1 MKSLRYLLISLLAM
15 LTTGEAFACW
25 YDWYD
30 VSGYYMYR
38 VYEEPSK
45 VASKTESEDLAP
57 EVAANCAAW
66 QQLTSEAISV
76 QEIYEVVYKMPLAD
90 FKKMC
95 DNREANYENKFA
107 EWITKRD
114 RAILDFLLLAKTNEY
129 IRVKRNSRWFY
140 PTMDIGVD
148 VTIEQVAEQAL
159 AAKDKRLRD
168 RYLLQAVRAL
178 FSMARY
184 TECVALWESEAS
196 KLPADNIMRKH
207 IQPYIAG
214 AEFRLKNRVKAIE
227 YFAQVG
233 DIESVLFCANCE
245 GEKLSTYEA
254 LVLVSKRAPNSPSI
268 AKTLQMLI
276 RSIEPDGSMCGRYG
290 GGYVEQ
296 LEAERKSMIARLRP
310 HCLEMARDN
319 RCDSRAMWYYTAAFL
334 SEVNGET
341 SRASQLL
348 SLAEK
353 TKATD
358 YIRESI
364 KVFRIYLDAKLS
376 KYDAA
381 YDARLFEQIKWL
393 DDKIVNNIDSG
404 VAVATARGYHLNN
417 GTSYYYWND
426 MLRRIL
432 LAEVCPRML
441 KAGRATRAL
450 QLANMADNRLLNLVN
465 RKDFYQMF
473 DIEKSNSRYAYDYK
487 NIQGATLSEFR
498 YAAHKFNL
506 HDYSN
511 HFFELADSLGVN
523 SVKRYAQNL
532 SNPTSEFDRYL
543 NARGYTG
550 EEYINDIVGTHC
562 IREMRYGEAVKCLEN
577 VSEAYNKNHLN
588 IIMQYDPFSVARE
601 SVGANFDTRYEFAK
615 EMHALE
621 QAIKSE
627 KDPNIK
633 AQKMLRFSIGLRN
646 SFDRCWPLTQYYR
659 GECYWG
665 CVMNEKRNWEVDAYT
680 TAAIKKAQYY
690 AELAC
695 KTATNEEVAAN
706 IQYELC
712 NFKTVAE
719 SYPNTTKGKLVRGKC
734 DKLID
739 YHAEKHNTRPAN
751 YYSDQTL

>member
-45 VASKTESEDLAP
+45 VASKTESGDLAP

-114 RAILDFLLLAKTNEY
+114 RAILDFLLLAKNNEY
-129 IRVKRNSRWFY
+129 IRSKRNSRWYY

-148 VTIEQVAEQAL
+148 ITIEQVIEKAL
-159 AAKDKRLRD
+159 SAKDARLRD
-168 RYLLQAVRAL
+168 RYLLQAIRAL
-178 FSMARY
+178 FSLARY
-184 TECVALWESEAS
+184 EECVTLWESEVA
-196 KLPADNIMRKH
+196 KLPAENIMRKH

-214 AEFRLKNRVKAIE
+214 AEFRLNNPTKAID

-233 DIESVLFCANCE
+233 DIESMLFCANSAGKSLSICE
-245 GEKLSTYEA
+245 AFE
-254 LVLVSKRAPNSPSI
+254 LVYKYAPNSPDLD
-268 AKTLQMLI
+268 KFLQSQI
-276 RSIEPDGSMCGRYG
+276 RSIEPDGATFGSYG
-290 GGYVEQ
+290 GGYVEEQ
-296 LEAERKSMIARLRP
+296 ERVRRDRIKWLRP
-310 HCLEMARDN
+310 FCLKMAKN
-319 RCDSRAMWYYTAAFL
+319 SKVENPAMWYYTAAFL
-334 SEVNGET
+334 SDLAGET
-341 SRASQLL
+341 SIASYQL

-353 TKATD
+353 SKSSA
-358 YIRESI
+358 YIDESI
-364 KVFRIYLDAKLS
+364 KVLRIYLDAKLS
-376 KYDAA
+376 KYDATYEA
-381 YDARLFEQIKWL
+381 KLFEHIKWL
-393 DDKIVNNIDSG
+393 DDKIVNNIDDD
-404 VAVATARGYHLNN
+404 VVMVTAQGYHLNS
-417 GTSYYYWND
+417 GMSYYYWND
-426 MLRRIL
+426 MLRRIV

-441 KAGRATRAL
+441 KAKKSTRAL
-450 QLANMADNRLLNLVN
+450 QLANMADNRLYNLVN
-465 RKDFYQMF
+465 KQDFYKTIGNRF
-473 DIEKSNSRYAYDYK
+473 DYDYIAVKGASMAQYRYAD
-487 NIQGATLSEFR
+487 N
-498 YAAHKFNL
+498 KFNS

-523 SVKRYAQNL
+523 TLKQYVQNVG
-532 SNPTSEFDRYL
+532 NPTSEFDRYL
-543 NARGYTG
+543 NTRGYTG
-550 EEYINDIVGTHC
+550 KDYLNDIVGTHL
-562 IREMRYGEAVKCLEN
+562 IREMRYGEAVKYLAN
-577 VSEAYNKNHLN
+577 VSEDYNQRHLN
-588 IIMQYDPFSVARE
+588 VIMQYDPFCIARE
-601 SVGANFDTRYEFAK
+601 SVGANFDTRYEFAM

-646 SFDRCWPLTQYYR
+646 SFDRCWPMTQYYR
-659 GECYWG
+659 GFSYWG
-665 CVMNEKRNWEVDAYT
+665 CVTGRKREWESDKYT
-680 TAAIKKAQYY
+680 TIAKKKAQQY

-695 KTATNEEVAAN
+695 QTATDKEVAAN

-719 SYPNTTKGKLVRGKC
+719 KYPNTEKGTLVRGKC

-739 YHAEKHNTRPAN
+739 YHAEKDNTRPAN

>member
-45 VASKTESEDLAP
+45 VASKTESGDLAP
-57 EVAANCAAW
+57 EIAANCAAW
-66 QQLTSEAISV
+66 QQLTSDTIPLE
-76 QEIYEVVYKMPLAD
+76 EIYEVVYKMPLAD

-140 PTMDIGVD
+140 PTMDIGID

-184 TECVALWESEAS
+184 TECVTLWESEAS

-214 AEFRLKNRVKAIE
+214 AEFRLNNPTKAID

-233 DIESVLFCANCE
+233 DIESMLFCANSAGKSLSICE
-245 GEKLSTYEA
+245 AFE
-254 LVLVSKRAPNSPSI
+254 LVYKYAPNSPDLDKI
-268 AKTLQMLI
+268 LQSQI
-276 RSIEPDGSMCGRYG
+276 RSIEPDGSTFGGYG
-290 GGYVEQ
+290 GGYSEEQ
-296 LEAERKSMIARLRP
+296 EHARNEMIKWLRP
-310 HCLEMARDN
+310 FCLKMAKN
-319 RCDSRAMWYYTAAFL
+319 SKVENPAMWYYTAAFL
-334 SEVNGET
+334 SDLAGET
-341 SRASQLL
+341 STASYQL

-353 TKATD
+353 SKSSA
-358 YIRESI
+358 YIDESI
-364 KVFRIYLDAKLS
+364 KVLRIYLDAKLS
-376 KYDAA
+376 KYDATYEA
-381 YDARLFEQIKWL
+381 KLFEHIKWL
-393 DDKIVNNIDSG
+393 DDKIVNNIDGG

-426 MLRRIL
+426 MLRRIV

-450 QLANMADNRLLNLVN
+450 QLANMADNRLLNLVD
-465 RKDFYQMF
+465 RKDFYQRF
-473 DIEKSNSRYAYDYK
+473 DIEESNSRYAYDYK

-523 SVKRYAQNL
+523 TLKQYVQNVG
-532 SNPTSEFDRYL
+532 NPTSEFDRYL
-543 NARGYTG
+543 NTRGYTG
-550 EEYINDIVGTHC
+550 KDYLNDIVGTHL
-562 IREMRYGEAVKCLEN
+562 IREMRYGEAVKYLAN
-577 VSEAYNKNHLN
+577 VSEDYNQRHLN
-588 IIMQYDPFSVARE
+588 VIMQYDPFCVARE
-601 SVGANFDTRYEFAK
+601 SVGANFDTRYEFAM
-615 EMHALE
+615 EMYALE

-646 SFDRCWPLTQYYR
+646 SFDRCWPMTQYYR
-659 GECYWG
+659 GFSYWG
-665 CVMNEKRNWEVDAYT
+665 CVTGSKREWESDKYT
-680 TAAIKKAQYY
+680 TTAKKKAQQY

-695 KTATNEEVAAN
+695 QTATDKEVAAN

-719 SYPNTTKGKLVRGKC
+719 KYPNTEKGTLVRGKC

-739 YHAEKHNTRPAN
+739 YHAEKHRTHPVNWGR
-751 YYSDQTL
+751 DGL